1 MVWSKKCSPEIRKAN
16 QLRQSRLKYSPT
28 ATLDREVA
36 SHGEASGFEVDRSS
50 KNKPFVHAVWEQDV
64 RLTMKR
70 DMENGTVSM
79 AACSISPTGC
89 FIGSVRFH
97 SRIRKTCRMFGYDLK
112 NLKGDISGGL
122 IAGIIALPLAL
133 AFGVQSG
140 MGAAAGLY
148 GAIAVGIFAAMFGG
162 TPTQASG
169 PTGPMTVVSAAIVI
183 YAVKATGDLQSGLGI
198 ILLCFLAG
206 GIFQIVLGLLGIGKY
221 IRYFPYP
228 VVSGFMSG
236 VGLIIIFLQL
246 WPLLGSQSP
255 KSTIDVFTKIGT
267 PLAALNLSAFAL
279 GVLTLVVNYTFPM
292 ITKTVPSVLVA
303 LLVGTGVALALNLDV
318 PVIGDIPS
326 GFPPLQFAS
335 FLTVAPEHYV
345 FILQSGMTL
354 ALLGSIDSL
363 LTSVIADNITKDR
376 HNSKRELIGQ
386 GIGNVV
392 ASLFGGIPG
401 AGATKG
407 TVVAIKAGAKTR
419 LSGIMHGL
427 FQLVALLGLGTLVAY
442 IPLSVLAGLLISVGV
457 AIIDYR
463 SLGHL
468 KHVPRADAFVMLV
481 VLVWTVF
488 GNLIHAV
495 AAGVVLAS
503 ILFMKQ
509 SGDLAEVAS
518 TVKKLEPEPA
528 WDDEREVTD
537 DASIYVKHLYGPLFF
552 GFTSGFRTLADSL
565 PSDARTLVV
574 RMERVPSID
583 QSGLYTLEDTILQL
597 TKSGK
602 TVALTGLQT
611 QPDDMLRRI
620 GIIPNL
626 VPEDQIFETFADFQ
640 RRDKAPTA

>member
-1 MVWSKKCSPEIRKAN
+1 M
-16 QLRQSRLKYSPT
+16 L
-28 ATLDREVA
+28 
-36 SHGEASGFEVDRSS
+36 
-50 KNKPFVHAVWEQDV
+50 
-64 RLTMKR
+64 
-70 DMENGTVSM
+70 
-79 AACSISPTGC
+79 
-89 FIGSVRFH
+89 
-97 SRIRKTCRMFGYDLK
+97 GYDSK
-112 NLKGDISGGL
+112 HLKGDISGGL

-169 PTGPMTVVSAAIVI
+169 PTGPMTVVSAAIVV
-183 YAVKATGDLQSGLGI
+183 YAVKATGDLESGLGI
-198 ILLCFLAG
+198 ILMCFLAG
-206 GIFQIVLGLLGIGKY
+206 GILQIVLGLLGVGKY

-236 VGLIIIFLQL
+236 VGLIIIILQL
-246 WPLLGSQSP
+246 WPLLGSKSP
-255 KSTIDVFTKIGT
+255 KSTIEVFTKISE
-267 PLAALNLSAFAL
+267 PLAAINVWAVVL
-279 GVLTLVVNYTFPM
+279 GVLTLAVNYMFPLV
-292 ITKTVPSVLVA
+292 TKKIPSVLVA
-303 LLVGTGVALALNLDV
+303 LLVGTGVALALKLDV

-326 GFPPLQFAS
+326 GFPPLQIGPFLSVAS
-335 FLTVAPEHYV
+335 EHFV

-376 HNSKRELIGQ
+376 HDSKRELIGQ
-386 GIGNVV
+386 GIGNVI

-407 TVVAIKAGAKTR
+407 TVVAINAGAKTR
-419 LSGIMHGL
+419 LSGITHGL
-427 FQLVALLGLGTLVAY
+427 FQLLALLGLGPLVSY
-442 IPLSVLAGLLISVGV
+442 IPLSVLAGLLISVGI

-468 KHVPRADAFVMLV
+468 KSIPRADAVVMLV

-509 SGDLAEVAS
+509 SSDLAEIAS
-518 TVKKLEPEPA
+518 TVTKLEPEPA
-528 WDDEREVTD
+528 WDDEAD
-537 DASIYVKHLYGPLFF
+537 IANHPSIYVKHLYGPLFF
-552 GFTSGFRTLADSL
+552 GFTSGFRALADSL
-565 PSDARTLVV
+565 PADAKTLIV

-597 TKSGK
+597 TKLGK

-626 VPEDQIFETFADFQ
+626 VPEEQIFETFADFQ
-640 RRDKAPTA
+640 QRDRSSVAI

>member
-1 MVWSKKCSPEIRKAN
+1 M
-16 QLRQSRLKYSPT
+16 
-28 ATLDREVA
+28 
-36 SHGEASGFEVDRSS
+36 
-50 KNKPFVHAVWEQDV
+50 
-64 RLTMKR
+64 
-70 DMENGTVSM
+70 
-79 AACSISPTGC
+79 
-89 FIGSVRFH
+89 
-97 SRIRKTCRMFGYDLK
+97 GYDFK

-148 GAIAVGIFAAMFGG
+148 GAIAVGIFAALFGG

-169 PTGPMTVVSAAIVI
+169 PTGPMTVVSAAIAM
-183 YAVKATGDLQSGLGI
+183 YAVNATGSLEEGLGI

-206 GIFQIVLGLLGIGKY
+206 GIFQIVLGLLGVGKY

-236 VGLIIIFLQL
+236 VGLIIIILQL

-255 KSTIDVFTKIGT
+255 KSTIAVFTQISE
-267 PLAALNLSAFAL
+267 PLAVINWWAIGL
-279 GVLTLVVNYTFPM
+279 GVLTLVVNYTFPLV
-292 ITKTVPSVLVA
+292 TKKVPSVLVA
-303 LLVGTGVALALNLDV
+303 LLVGTGAAILFQLDV

-326 GFPPLQFAS
+326 GFPSLQIGS
-335 FLTVAPEHYV
+335 FLTVASEHFV

-376 HNSKRELIGQ
+376 HDSQRELIGQ

-392 ASLFGGIPG
+392 ASVFGGIPG

-407 TVVAIKAGAKTR
+407 TVVAINAGAKTR
-419 LSGIMHGL
+419 LSGVTHGL
-427 FQLVALLGLGTLVAY
+427 FQLLALLGAGTLVSY

-463 SLGHL
+463 SLSHL
-468 KHVPRADAFVMLV
+468 KHVPRADAVVMLV

-509 SGDLAEVAS
+509 SSDLAEAAS
-518 TVKKLEPEPA
+518 TIKKLDDTKPLEREPA
-528 WDDEREVTD
+528 WDDESATAD
-537 DASIYVKHLYGPLFF
+537 DPSVYVKHLYGPLFF
-552 GFTSGFRTLADSL
+552 GFTSGFRSLADSL
-565 PSDARTLVV
+565 PTDAATLVV

-583 QSGLYTLEDTILQL
+583 QSGLYTLEDTLLQL
-597 TKSGK
+597 TKADK
-602 TVALTGLQT
+602 VIALTGLQT
-611 QPDDMLRRI
+611 QPEDMLRRI

-626 VPEDQIFETFADFQ
+626 VPEEHVYSTFQAFEN
-640 RRDKAPTA
+640 RVKK